1 MAQSKSSGSY
11 YALTAIGVGLLVLGV
26 VMAVWNLVPGFGSND
41 KPATAHGNSSKPETQ
56 GEINLKSKT
65 FSVAYVLV
73 GSGIAL
79 LLLAI
84 CLSIRSKRK
93 RRLSMEEAQAVPQEV
108 TSPRGNDDSLEEPN
122 SPRYS
127 APSYEEVMRM
137 DFEPRQ
143 ATEAD
148 GNQRM
153 SISLPSY
160 ESLTELD
167 ETTPTRPNAASAKA
181 EQPQRTNSRSG
192 KEKKPLNVRRIK
204 SDKLHLKE
212 FRLNLSGHN
221 KMADTQKIE
230 PITPPPQYEDKQ
242 IGSNQPV

>member
-41 KPATAHGNSSKPETQ
+41 KPGPAQGNSSKPENH

-79 LLLAI
+79 LLVAI
-84 CLSIRSKRK
+84 CLSVRSKRK
-93 RRLSMEEAQAVPQEV
+93 RHLSMDETGVVPQEV
-108 TSPRGNDDSLEEPN
+108 TSPRGNDDSHEEPD

-137 DFEPRQ
+137 EYEPRPVLD
-143 ATEAD
+143 AD

-160 ESLTELD
+160 ESLNELD
-167 ETTPTRPNAASAKA
+167 ESTPTRPKA
-181 EQPQRTNSRSG
+181 TTSPEQPQRTNSRSV

-212 FRLNLSGHN
+212 FRLNLSGRKN
-221 KMADTQKIE
+221 LAETQKIE

-242 IGSNQPV
+242 IVPNQPV

>member
-1 MAQSKSSGSY
+1 MAHSKSSGSY

-26 VMAVWNLVPGFGSND
+26 VMAVWNLVPGFGSSD
-41 KPATAHGNSSKPETQ
+41 KPGPSQGNSSKPETQ

-93 RRLSMEEAQAVPQEV
+93 RHLGLDEAHVAPQEV
-108 TSPRGNDDSLEEPN
+108 TVPRGDDDSHEEPDA
-122 SPRYS
+122 PRYS
-127 APSYEEVMRM
+127 APSYEEVMRLEY
-137 DFEPRQ
+137 EPRQ
-143 ATEAD
+143 GTEAD
-148 GNQRM
+148 RNQRM
-153 SISLPSY
+153 SVSLPSY

-167 ETTPTRPNAASAKA
+167 ESTPTRPNAAKP
-181 EQPQRTNSRSG
+181 EQVQRTNSRSA

-212 FRLNLSGHN
+212 FRLNLKGGSN
-221 KMADTQKIE
+221 VTETQKIE
-230 PITPPPQYEDKQ
+230 PITPPPQYEDKLN
-242 IGSNQPV
+242 GSNQPV